1 MGHPVVYPLHTIIK
15 LKNSMTFRFKLL
27 IFKYYYK
34 IEILKLHSLTLI
46 LTAEWSLTLQKKVS
60 TFIAWIK
67 SQQ

>member
-1 MGHPVVYPLHTIIK
+1 
-15 LKNSMTFRFKLL
+15 MTFRFKLL

-34 IEILKLHSLTLI
+34 IEIFKLHSLTLI